1 MQKIKKLISLS
12 KSYIIDKNDYEKLIK
27 LNKKQAEKI
36 KKLKKTNDHI
46 SHKNSGK
53 VFKKIYK
60 KQNNEIKK
68 LKKEIVFYQKTIQNK
83 KNIFSED
90 KSKINNENFI
100 LIKKKMGL
108 INLRLENLM
117 DISNDLNNET
127 INEICIELK
136 RILPSLKEDI
146 QKNFQHESNSNK

>member
-1 MQKIKKLISLS
+1 
-12 KSYIIDKNDYEKLIK
+12 
-27 LNKKQAEKI
+27 
-36 KKLKKTNDHI
+36 
-46 SHKNSGK
+46 
-53 VFKKIYK
+53 
-60 KQNNEIKK
+60 
-68 LKKEIVFYQKTIQNK
+68 
-83 KNIFSED
+83 
-90 KSKINNENFI
+90 
-100 LIKKKMGL
+100 MGL

>member
-53 VFKKIYK
+53 VFNKIMK
-60 KQNNEIKK
+60 
-68 LKKEIVFYQKTIQNK
+68 
-83 KNIFSED
+83 
-90 KSKINNENFI
+90 
-100 LIKKKMGL
+100 
-108 INLRLENLM
+108 
-117 DISNDLNNET
+117 
-127 INEICIELK
+127 
-136 RILPSLKEDI
+136 
-146 QKNFQHESNSNK
+146 